1 MTRFM
6 SAGLTC
12 HGLEFSRRGT
22 ERPVLE
28 AFEADFPCGQIAWIS
43 GPTGAGKSTC
53 LHLLAGLL
61 HPSRGEIRA
70 DGQPVSRWLSAHRD
84 RWRRQVGIVFQ
95 HHRLVSDL
103 TVLENVMLPLIPRS
117 RPLHDLRQRARD
129 ILERVELT
137 DVAGRRAASISGGE
151 RQRAAVARALVAAPR
166 YVLADEPFAHQDDA
180 HARVLLALLGD
191 TANDGSAVVIAAHGA
206 SIPPTGAID
215 RRWQLDRGRIQ
226 EVTCPSTPC

>member
-1 MTRFM
+1 M

-12 HGLEFSRRGT
+12 HDLEFNRRGT
-22 ERPVLE
+22 VRPVLE
-28 AFEADFPCGQIAWIS
+28 AIEADFPCGQIAWIS

-61 HPSRGEIRA
+61 HPSGGEIRA

-117 RPLHDLRQRARD
+117 RPLRDLRHRAHD
-129 ILERVELT
+129 ILERVDLT
-137 DVAGRRAASISGGE
+137 DVAGRCAASISGGE

-166 YVLADEPFAHQDDA
+166 YVLADEPFAHQDDD
-180 HARVLLALLGD
+180 HARSLFALLAN
-191 TANDGSAVVIAAHGA
+191 AAQKGSAVIIAAHGA
-206 SIPPTGAID
+206 GIPPAGAID
-215 RRWQLDRGRIQ
+215 RRWQLAGGRMQ
-226 EVTCPSTPC
+226 ELTCPSIPC

>member
-1 MTRFM
+1 M

-12 HGLEFSRRGT
+12 HDLEFNRRGT
-22 ERPVLE
+22 VRPVLE
-28 AFEADFPCGQIAWIS
+28 AIEADFPCGQIAWIS

-61 HPSRGEIRA
+61 HPSGGEIRA

-117 RPLHDLRQRARD
+117 RPLRDLRHRAHD
-129 ILERVELT
+129 ILERVDLT

-166 YVLADEPFAHQDDA
+166 FVLADEPFAHQDDD
-180 HARVLLALLGD
+180 HARSLFALLAN
-191 TANDGSAVVIAAHGA
+191 AAQKGSAVIIAAHGA
-206 SIPPTGAID
+206 GIPPAGTID
-215 RRWQLDRGRIQ
+215 RRWQLAGGRMQ
-226 EVTCPSTPC
+226 EVTCPSIPC

>member
-1 MTRFM
+1 MT
-6 SAGLTC
+6 AGLTC
-12 HGLEFSRRGT
+12 HGLDFYRRGAQ
-22 ERPVLE
+22 RPVLE
-28 AFEADFPCGQIAWIS
+28 SVEADFPCGQIAWIS

-103 TVLENVMLPLIPRS
+103 TVLENVMLPLIPRAQ
-117 RPLHDLRQRARD
+117 PLHNLRHRARD
-129 ILERVELT
+129 ILERVDLT
-137 DVAGRRAASISGGE
+137 GVAGRRAMSISGGE
-151 RQRAAVARALVAAPR
+151 RQRATVARALVAAPR

-180 HARVLLALLGD
+180 HARMLLALLHD
-191 TANDGSAVVIAAHGA
+191 AAEDGSAVIIAAHGA
-206 SIPPTGAID
+206 SIPPAGVID
-215 RRWQLDRGRIQ
+215 RRWQLARGCMQ
-226 EVTCPSTPC
+226 EVACPSIPS

>member
-1 MTRFM
+1 MT
-6 SAGLTC
+6 AGLTC
-12 HGLEFSRRGT
+12 HGLEFCRRGA

-28 AFEADFPCGQIAWIS
+28 AIEADFPCGQIAWIS

-70 DGQPVSRWLSAHRD
+70 DGQPVSRWLNAHRD

-95 HHRLVSDL
+95 HHRLVPDL
-103 TVLENVMLPLIPRS
+103 TVLENVMLPLIPRAQT
-117 RPLHDLRQRARD
+117 LHGLRHHARA
-129 ILERVELT
+129 ILERVDLT
-137 DVAGRRAASISGGE
+137 DVAGRRATSISGGE

-180 HARVLLALLGD
+180 HARMLLELLRE
-191 TANDGSAVVIAAHGA
+191 AAEDGRAVIIAAHGA
-206 SIPPTGAID
+206 SIPPAGTID
-215 RRWQLDRGRIQ
+215 RRWQLARGRIQ
-226 EVTCPSTPC
+226 EVTCPSIPS